1 MLNFL
6 WFYDNQGVIFGEE
19 GGVVG
24 NRDCGGFRGVE
35 NDPGGG
41 NEGKGEGR
49 GGGRGKRVEM
59 EGKGEGSIENVLDL
73 ERSVAGRVQID
84 AAERQNGG

>member
-1 MLNFL
+1 M
-6 WFYDNQGVIFGEE
+6 
-19 GGVVG
+19 VG

-59 EGKGEGSIENVLDL
+59 EGKGEGSIGNVLDL
-73 ERSVAGRVQID
+73 ERSVARRVQID